1 MRTII
6 GGLIFGIYML
16 LFYLNTI
23 GYNRVKAKGTQED
36 VDKFMFKI
44 GKRWARNTLKITGTT
59 VEIHGEENVVDGPC
73 LFVSNHQSYM
83 DIPIIVSIAKSHLG
97 FVAKKEL
104 AEVPLFGIWIKRT
117 RSLFLDRENTREA
130 IKVILEGVNYLKEGH
145 SLCIF
150 PEGTRSKSN
159 NVGSLKKGSLKL
171 ALKSGVPIVPVT
183 IDGAYKI
190 LEENNRLRKAHV
202 IVTVDKPIY
211 TEGMTKEE
219 QNDLIDEIKSKI
231 VKNLEQNNK

>member
-117 RSLFLDRENTREA
+117 RSLFLNRENTREA

-159 NVGSLKKGSLKL
+159 NVGSFKKGSLKL

>member
-59 VEIHGEENVVDGPC
+59 VEIHGEENIVDGPC

-159 NVGSLKKGSLKL
+159 NVGSFKKGSLKL

-202 IVTVDKPIY
+202 IVIVDKPIY

-231 VKNLEQNNK
+231 VENLEQNNK

>member
-1 MRTII
+1 M
-6 GGLIFGIYML
+6 
-16 LFYLNTI
+16 
-23 GYNRVKAKGTQED
+23 E
-36 VDKFMFKI
+36 
-44 GKRWARNTLKITGTT
+44 
-59 VEIHGEENVVDGPC
+59 
-73 LFVSNHQSYM
+73 
-83 DIPIIVSIAKSHLG
+83 
-97 FVAKKEL
+97 KK
-104 AEVPLFGIWIKRT
+104 T
-117 RSLFLDRENTREA
+117 DRENTREA

-159 NVGSLKKGSLKL
+159 NVGSFKKGSLKL

>member
-1 MRTII
+1 
-6 GGLIFGIYML
+6 
-16 LFYLNTI
+16 
-23 GYNRVKAKGTQED
+23 
-36 VDKFMFKI
+36 MFKI

-159 NVGSLKKGSLKL
+159 NVGSFKKGSLKL

>member
-159 NVGSLKKGSLKL
+159 NVGSFKKGSLKL

>member
-23 GYNRVKAKGTQED
+23 GYSKVKSKGTQED

-59 VEIHGEENVVDGPC
+59 VEVHGEENIIDGPC

-117 RSLFLDRENTREA
+117 RSLFLDRDNTREA

-159 NVGSLKKGSLKL
+159 KVGSFKKGSLKL

-183 IDGAYKI
+183 INGAYKI

-219 QNDLIDEIKSKI
+219 QNDLVDEIRGKI
-231 VKNLEQNNK
+231 VENLEQNNK

>member
-130 IKVILEGVNYLKEGH
+130 IKVILEE
-145 SLCIF
+145 
-150 PEGTRSKSN
+150 
-159 NVGSLKKGSLKL
+159 
-171 ALKSGVPIVPVT
+171 
-183 IDGAYKI
+183 
-190 LEENNRLRKAHV
+190 
-202 IVTVDKPIY
+202 
-211 TEGMTKEE
+211 
-219 QNDLIDEIKSKI
+219 
-231 VKNLEQNNK
+231 

>member
-6 GGLIFGIYML
+6 GGLIFGMYML
-16 LFYLNTI
+16 LFYLNSI
-23 GYNRVKAKGTQED
+23 EYKRVKSKGTQED

-44 GKRWARNTLKITGTT
+44 GKRWARRTLKITGTT
-59 VEIHGEENVVDGPC
+59 MEVHGEENLVDGPC
-73 LFVSNHQSYM
+73 LFVANHQSYM
-83 DIPIIVSIAKSHLG
+83 DVPIIVSIAKSHLG

-104 AEVPLFGIWIKRT
+104 AEVPLFGVWIRRT

-130 IKVILEGVNYLKEGH
+130 IKVIIEGVKYLKEGH

-159 NVGSLKKGSLKL
+159 NVGTFKKGSLKL

-183 IDGAYKI
+183 IDGTYRV

-211 TEGMTKEE
+211 TDEMTKEE
-219 QNDLIDEIKSKI
+219 QNDLIDEIRAMI
-231 VKNLEQNNK
+231 VENLEQKNR

>member
-16 LFYLNTI
+16 LFYLNSI
-23 GYNRVKAKGTQED
+23 EYKRVKSKGTQED

-44 GKRWARNTLKITGTT
+44 GKRWARRTLKITGTT
-59 VEIHGEENVVDGPC
+59 MEVHGEENLVDGPC
-73 LFVSNHQSYM
+73 LFVANHQSYM
-83 DIPIIVSIAKSHLG
+83 DVPIIVSIAKSHLG

-104 AEVPLFGIWIKRT
+104 AEVPLFGVWIRRT

-130 IKVILEGVNYLKEGH
+130 IKVIIEGVKYLKEGH

-159 NVGSLKKGSLKL
+159 NVGTFKKGSLKL

-183 IDGAYKI
+183 IDGTYRV

-211 TEGMTKEE
+211 TDEMTKEE
-219 QNDLIDEIKSKI
+219 QNDLIDEIRAMI
-231 VKNLEQNNK
+231 VENLEQKNR

>member
-44 GKRWARNTLKITGTT
+44 GKCWARNTLKITGTT

-159 NVGSLKKGSLKL
+159 NVGSFKKGSLKL

>member
-83 DIPIIVSIAKSHLG
+83 DIPIIVSIAKNHLG

-159 NVGSLKKGSLKL
+159 NVGSFKKGSLKL

>member
-1 MRTII
+1 MVQ
-6 GGLIFGIYML
+6 
-16 LFYLNTI
+16 NN
-23 GYNRVKAKGTQED
+23 YNRVKAKGTQED

-159 NVGSLKKGSLKL
+159 NVGSFKKGSLKL

>member
-59 VEIHGEENVVDGPC
+59 VEIHGEENIVDGPC

-159 NVGSLKKGSLKL
+159 NVGSFKKGSLKL

-231 VKNLEQNNK
+231 VENLEQNNK

>member
-6 GGLIFGIYML
+6 GGLAFGIYML

-23 GYNRVKAKGTQED
+23 EYKRVKAKGTQED

-44 GKRWARNTLKITGTT
+44 GKRWARRTLKITGTT
-59 VEIHGEENVVDGPC
+59 MEVRGEENLIDGPC
-73 LFVSNHQSYM
+73 LFVANHQSYM
-83 DIPIIVSIAKSHLG
+83 DVPIIVSIAKSHLG

-104 AEVPLFGIWIKRT
+104 AEVPLFGVWIKRT

-130 IKVILEGVNYLKEGH
+130 IKVIIEGVKYLKEGH

-159 NVGSLKKGSLKL
+159 NVGPFKKGSLKL

-211 TEGMTKEE
+211 TDKMTKEE
-219 QNDLIDEIKSKI
+219 QNKLIDEIRDKI
-231 VKNLEQNNK
+231 VENLEQKNR

>member
-6 GGLIFGIYML
+6 GGLIFAIYML
-16 LFYLNTI
+16 LFYLNSI
-23 GYNRVKAKGTQED
+23 EYKRVKAKGTQED

-44 GKRWARNTLKITGTT
+44 GQRWARRTLKITGTT
-59 VEIHGEENVVDGPC
+59 IEVHGEENLFDGPC
-73 LFVSNHQSYM
+73 LFVANHQSYM

-104 AEVPLFGIWIKRT
+104 AEVPLFGVWIRRT

-130 IKVILEGVNYLKEGH
+130 IKVIVEGVKYLKEGH

-150 PEGTRSKSN
+150 PEGTRSKSSI
-159 NVGSLKKGSLKL
+159 VGPFKKGSLKL

-183 IDGAYKI
+183 IDGAYKV

-202 IVTVDKPIY
+202 IVTVNKPIY
-211 TEGMTKEE
+211 TDGMTKEE
-219 QNDLIDEIKSKI
+219 QNNLIDDIRDMI
-231 VKNLEQNNK
+231 VENLEQKNK

>member
-16 LFYLNTI
+16 LFYLNSI
-23 GYNRVKAKGTQED
+23 EYKRVKSKGTQED

-44 GKRWARNTLKITGTT
+44 GKRWARRTLKITGTT
-59 VEIHGEENVVDGPC
+59 MEVHGEENLVDGPC
-73 LFVSNHQSYM
+73 LFVANHQSYM
-83 DIPIIVSIAKSHLG
+83 DVPIIVSIAKSHLG

-104 AEVPLFGIWIKRT
+104 AEVPLFGVWIRRT

-130 IKVILEGVNYLKEGH
+130 IKVIIEGVKYLKEGH

-159 NVGSLKKGSLKL
+159 NVGTFKKGSLKL

-183 IDGAYKI
+183 IDGAYRV

-211 TEGMTKEE
+211 TDGMTKEE
-219 QNDLIDEIKSKI
+219 QNDLIDEIRAMI
-231 VKNLEQNNK
+231 VKNLEQKNR

>member
-1 MRTII
+1 M
-6 GGLIFGIYML
+6 
-16 LFYLNTI
+16 
-23 GYNRVKAKGTQED
+23 
-36 VDKFMFKI
+36 
-44 GKRWARNTLKITGTT
+44 
-59 VEIHGEENVVDGPC
+59 
-73 LFVSNHQSYM
+73 
-83 DIPIIVSIAKSHLG
+83 
-97 FVAKKEL
+97 
-104 AEVPLFGIWIKRT
+104 
-117 RSLFLDRENTREA
+117 DRENTREA

-159 NVGSLKKGSLKL
+159 NVGSFKKGSLKL

>member
-16 LFYLNTI
+16 LFYLNSI
-23 GYNRVKAKGTQED
+23 EYKRVKSKGTQED

-44 GKRWARNTLKITGTT
+44 GKRWARRTLKITGTT
-59 VEIHGEENVVDGPC
+59 MEVHGEENLVDGPC
-73 LFVSNHQSYM
+73 LFVANHQSYM
-83 DIPIIVSIAKSHLG
+83 DVPIIVSIAKSHLG

-104 AEVPLFGIWIKRT
+104 AEVPLFGVWIRRT

-130 IKVILEGVNYLKEGH
+130 IKVIIEGVKYLKEGH

-159 NVGSLKKGSLKL
+159 NVGTFKKGSLKL

-183 IDGAYKI
+183 IDGTYRV

-211 TEGMTKEE
+211 TDGMTKEE
-219 QNDLIDEIKSKI
+219 QNNLIDEIRAMI
-231 VKNLEQNNK
+231 VENLEQKNR

>member
-16 LFYLNTI
+16 LFYLNSI
-23 GYNRVKAKGTQED
+23 EYKRVKSKGTQED

-44 GKRWARNTLKITGTT
+44 GKRWARRTLKITGTT
-59 VEIHGEENVVDGPC
+59 MEVHGEENLVDGPC
-73 LFVSNHQSYM
+73 LFVANHQSYM
-83 DIPIIVSIAKSHLG
+83 DVPIIVSIAKSHLG

-104 AEVPLFGIWIKRT
+104 AEVPLFGVWIRRT

-130 IKVILEGVNYLKEGH
+130 IKVIIEGVKYLKEGH

-150 PEGTRSKSN
+150 PEGTRSKNN
-159 NVGSLKKGSLKL
+159 NVGTFKKGSLKL

-183 IDGAYKI
+183 IDGTYRV

-211 TEGMTKEE
+211 TDEMTKEE
-219 QNDLIDEIKSKI
+219 QNDLIDEIRAMI
-231 VKNLEQNNK
+231 VENLEQKNR